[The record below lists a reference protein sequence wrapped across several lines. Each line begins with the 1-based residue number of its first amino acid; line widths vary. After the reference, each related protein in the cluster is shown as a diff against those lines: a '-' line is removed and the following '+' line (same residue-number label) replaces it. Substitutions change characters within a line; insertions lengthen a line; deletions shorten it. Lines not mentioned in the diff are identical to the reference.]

1 MSVVLSLT
9 ALSLQYVADSPWSC
23 IGYWNMLTGAALL
36 FVLQF
41 LRSWSAASWVAFVTC
56 GLAAIKAFAL
66 LPYSY
71 VQYQDQVP
79 NLGAVAP
86 FGAQQ
91 NDWSTVGLALSCIP
105 YAMTPVFIS
114 VEMLSEASVPL
125 QYKKAL
131 GTAAG
136 CMCVMYTVAGV
147 AGACMWGSSIA
158 NPVTLEIPRGWV
170 GIMLNAFLALASG
183 LDYVIGSIVVNAEVA
198 KLAPRLYWILQSL
211 PSTLLAV
218 LVVCTIPSFS
228 VLVGVFTGFT
238 IVGANTFVISFCWML
253 GSFPG
258 TRKLHMATLVGV
270 PLSGYIIAAAVD
282 GIINASYSSYFF
294 CDG

>member
-1 MSVVLSLT
+1 M
-9 ALSLQYVADSPWSC
+9 
-23 IGYWNMLTGAALL
+23 
-36 FVLQF
+36 
-41 LRSWSAASWVAFVTC
+41 
-56 GLAAIKAFAL
+56 
-66 LPYSY
+66 
-71 VQYQDQVP
+71 
-79 NLGAVAP
+79 
-86 FGAQQ
+86 
-91 NDWSTVGLALSCIP
+91 
-105 YAMTPVFIS
+105 
-114 VEMLSEASVPL
+114 PL